1 VHHFFNGTS
10 GCSLVT
16 RGHKGNVGQHLLHQ
30 TVATNE
36 RGMASHAPSSAPASR
51 GRSGVPPTAAEWEQ
65 LRLLFTRLYVEEN
78 TTLKEIRQILARDH
92 GFHATFATTNKGS
105 SVVLLISCRERMYK
119 SRITQWGIGKN
130 NKVSWLSSRLL
141 LLGATP
147 LILVLIGT

>member
-1 VHHFFNGTS
+1 
-10 GCSLVT
+10 
-16 RGHKGNVGQHLLHQ
+16 
-30 TVATNE
+30 
-36 RGMASHAPSSAPASR
+36 MASHAPSSAPASR

-78 TTLKEIRQILARDH
+78 TTLKEIRQTLARDH

>member
-1 VHHFFNGTS
+1 MKEAW
-10 GCSLVT
+10 LP
-16 RGHKGNVGQHLLHQ
+16 
-30 TVATNE
+30 
-36 RGMASHAPSSAPASR
+36 MPPSSAPASR

-78 TTLKEIRQILARDH
+78 TTLKEIRQTLARDH